1 MPHAAR
7 HAARRPAA
15 RLSAL
20 TDHFRP
26 HRPHRPRHRVVA
38 RACPCVAP
46 APASATT
53 LRDSA
58 IVLLR
63 LAALAAAVLLAFG
76 CQATYRT
83 PGGPAPIG
91 EMTAPSI
98 AERLATRPEASF
110 PATVALVRVQSR
122 DYWSYSTAGVARGG
136 ISIVA
141 ADDLEEPAD
150 AQELAGWTGLRALV
164 RLSAIL
170 VPTTRSDAPHDSL
183 LALREGAAS
192 LHADILALYTIDTA
206 LRVDD
211 WSPGALGLVTLGL
224 APTRTAVVHSVA
236 SLAFI
241 DVRTG
246 FVFGTAEASARD
258 TQPANTWT
266 SGDATDQCRR
276 RVEREALAKLMHAAG
291 ETFAGIA
298 RTRWEGENP
307 PSAPETPTAPPKV
320 D

>member
-1 MPHAAR
+1 MPHAPR
-7 HAARRPAA
+7 HAARRRAT

-20 TDHFRP
+20 TDHLRP
-26 HRPHRPRHRVVA
+26 HRQRHRVVA
-38 RACPCVAP
+38 CACPRA
-46 APASATT
+46 APASAPAAT

-58 IVLLR
+58 IVVLR
-63 LAALAAAVLLAFG
+63 LATLAVAVLLAFG

-98 AERLATRPEASF
+98 AGRLATRPEASF
-110 PATVALVRVQSR
+110 PATVALVRVQAR
-122 DYWSYSTAGVARGG
+122 DYWSHSTAGVARGG
-136 ISIVA
+136 LSIVA
-141 ADDLEEPAD
+141 ADDLETPDD
-150 AQELAGWTGLRALV
+150 AQDITTWPGLRALV
-164 RLSAIL
+164 RLAAIL
-170 VPTTRSDAPHDSL
+170 VPATRGEAPHDSL

-224 APTRTAVVHSVA
+224 APTKTAVVHSVA

-258 TQPANTWT
+258 AQPANTWT

-276 RVEREALAKLMHAAG
+276 RVEREALAKLMLAAG
-291 ETFAGIA
+291 ETFTGIA
-298 RTRWEGENP
+298 RARWDGENA